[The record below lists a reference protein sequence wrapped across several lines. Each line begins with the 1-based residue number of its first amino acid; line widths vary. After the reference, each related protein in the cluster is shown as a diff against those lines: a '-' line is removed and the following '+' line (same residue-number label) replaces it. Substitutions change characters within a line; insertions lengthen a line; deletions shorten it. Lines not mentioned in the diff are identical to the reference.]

1 MARPQKERVICSA
14 PKNLFFSPQKEFHGE
29 TIVLTLDE
37 YEVIRLHDL
46 EHLSQAHVA
55 AQMLISRP
63 TVTALLNTAHE
74 KIADAIAN
82 GKGLAIKGGNCRI
95 CEIGHA
101 CPLEKQKSACSN
113 KHRCCASC
121 RNNQSNCD
129 ESCQS

>member
-14 PKNLFFSPQKEFHGE
+14 PRFLFFAPQKSVRGE
-29 TIVLTLDE
+29 TVVLTLDE

-55 AQMLISRP
+55 SQMLVSRP
-63 TVTALLNTAHE
+63 TVTALLNSAHE
-74 KIADAIAN
+74 KLADAIVN
-82 GKGLAIKGGNCRI
+82 GKSVAIKGGNCRI

-101 CPLEKQKSACSN
+101 CPREKEDGTCQK

-121 RNNQSNCD
+121 RIKQNETDNF
-129 ESCQS
+129 